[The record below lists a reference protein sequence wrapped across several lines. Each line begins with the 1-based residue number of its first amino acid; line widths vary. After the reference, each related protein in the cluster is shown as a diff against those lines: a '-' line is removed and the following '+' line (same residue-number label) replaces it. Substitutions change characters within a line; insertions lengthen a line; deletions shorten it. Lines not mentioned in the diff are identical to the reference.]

1 MDTLILEDFRCF
13 ADRHEVPIRPLTLLV
28 GENSTGKT
36 SFLAAV
42 RAAHDARSR
51 TLPDFNEDPFQL
63 GSYDQIANYR
73 GDQHPVS
80 SFKIGHTFKPQMESL
95 TNFTAVAL
103 PHLADNLIDISHMD
117 GAVFRFVAQL
127 AARDGQPIVSSL
139 SIMEGDYD
147 LRLDM
152 EQSGSVK
159 ISFFSRKRIMF
170 EQQVSKVSL
179 GQLSQGASDIWFML
193 RMATASDLVR
203 ESDMNRAEAV
213 QLSVLVNS
221 SLFGGDPR
229 PHALAPIRSRPRRTY
244 DPMVETKD
252 PEGSHIP
259 AWLAR
264 TYGDV
269 EFKNRMFKNILDE
282 FGVES
287 GLYDSLTIRKFGHTG
302 SEPFQVEVRLAS
314 DDRERNLIDVGYG
327 VSQAIP
333 IIADALST
341 ETGTTLLIQQP
352 EVHLHPRAQAAMG
365 SFFVQLAAS
374 EHNRLVVETHSDYLV
389 DRVRMDVREG
399 KIKASDVVILYF
411 EQGSQGVGIHPITID
426 AMGNLENTPASYGGF
441 FLEEQ
446 RRFFMID

>member
-13 ADRHEVPIRPLTLLV
+13 PDRREVPIRPLTLLV

-42 RAAHDARSR
+42 RAAHDARSS
-51 TLPDFNEDPFQL
+51 TLPDFNENPFQL

-73 GDQHPVS
+73 GDQHTVS
-80 SFKIGHTFKPQMESL
+80 SFKIGHTFKPHMESL
-95 TNFTAVAL
+95 IHFTSVTQPHFAV
-103 PHLADNLIDISHMD
+103 DELIDISHMD
-117 GAVFRFVAQL
+117 GAVFRFVAQMV
-127 AARDGQPIVSSL
+127 ARDGQPIVSSL

-159 ISFFSRKRIMF
+159 LSFSSRKRIMF
-170 EQQVSKVSL
+170 EQQVFKASP
-179 GQLSQGASDIWFML
+179 GQLSQNASDIRLML
-193 RMATASDLVR
+193 QMAVAPYLVS

-213 QLSVLVNS
+213 RLAVLANS

-269 EFKNRMFKNILDE
+269 EFTNRMFKNILDE
-282 FGVES
+282 FVVES

-352 EVHLHPRAQAAMG
+352 EVHADFGNKDLIDGPRG
-365 SFFVQLAAS
+365 
-374 EHNRLVVETHSDYLV
+374 VVYQNSSHAHLLDPHA
-389 DRVRMDVREG
+389 RWH
-399 KIKASDVVILYF
+399 
-411 EQGSQGVGIHPITID
+411 QHCP
-426 AMGNLENTPASYGGF
+426 
-441 FLEEQ
+441 
-446 RRFFMID
+446 RRPHRPRR